1 MVLTKYKYMK
11 ILLLAGIYFDFYCH
25 RLRHGADMRDKS
37 LQKEQSKYK

>member
-11 ILLLAGIYFDFYCH
+11 ILLLAGIYFDFYH
-25 RLRHGADMRDKS
+25 LRLRLGACMRDES